1 MFIIDIEIKVKE
13 ENKMDENM
21 NNNMNY
27 NGMNANLYNNQNTV
41 PEKRKKNIWIIL
53 ITIVVAVATVFGKI
67 NTFGWI
73 TILGIWSM
81 IMPLHSIL
89 FVVVGIIFSGKKEKK
104 MSDYI
109 IYFTICIT
117 NLLYA
122 FLFVDV
128 GDNETSTLFNNVSND
143 VLNIFTNVSLSCF
156 LISYVLIIFLLCKCN
171 SKKKIKTN
179 QNVYVQQNMYKQPN
193 GQQNYYQQ
201 PTQTNNLYQQPN
213 DKQPRS

>member
-1 MFIIDIEIKVKE
+1 
-13 ENKMDENM
+13 MDDNI
-21 NNNMNY
+21 NNNMSY
-27 NGMNANLYNNQNTV
+27 NGMNDNLYNNQNTV
-41 PEKRKKNIWIIL
+41 PEKIKKNTWIIL
-53 ITIVVAVATVFGKI
+53 ITIVVALATVFGKI
-67 NTFGWI
+67 RTFGWI

-128 GDNETSTLFNNVSND
+128 GDNETCTFFNNVSAD
-143 VLNIFTNVSLSCF
+143 VLSIFSDVSLSCF
-156 LISYVLIIFLLCKCN
+156 LISYVLIIFLLCKRN
-171 SKKKIKTN
+171 SKKK
-179 QNVYVQQNMYKQPN
+179 
-193 GQQNYYQQ
+193 
-201 PTQTNNLYQQPN
+201 
-213 DKQPRS
+213 